1 MSTTT
6 STKAER
12 QGRLW
17 GLRPRGWA
25 ESEERQLPTYE
36 AALRRVGVDRGARVL
51 DLGCGAGTFLRL
63 AAERG
68 ADVTG
73 LDASPGLIELARERI
88 PSADLRIGE
97 LDRLPFEDDAFDLVT
112 GFNSFFFA
120 EDMVGAL
127 REAGRVARPGA
138 PVVIQVWGAAERCEL
153 LEIIAAVG
161 PLRAEAPSG
170 PGLSALA
177 QPGRLEG
184 LAEAADLRPDES
196 FDHAYAFE
204 FADADALV
212 RAMLGAGGVGEA
224 VEHSGE
230 AAVVDAIRRAAEP
243 HRAANGSIRFE
254 NEWHYLIAR
263 A

>member
-12 QGRLW
+12 EGSLW
-17 GLRPRGWA
+17 GRRPRDWA
-25 ESEERQLPTYE
+25 ESEERQIPTYE
-36 AALRRVGVDRGARVL
+36 RALSRVEAGPGTRVL

-63 AAERG
+63 AGERG
-68 ADVTG
+68 AEVSG
-73 LDASPGLIELARERI
+73 LDASAGLIELARERV
-88 PSADLRIGE
+88 PGADLRVG
-97 LDRLPFEDDAFDLVT
+97 DMGGLPFADDSFDLVT

-204 FADADALV
+204 FADADAFV

-230 AAVVDAIRRAAEP
+230 AAVVDAIRGAAEP